1 MENVFMT
8 TTERK
13 RMSTKTTFKRIALVA
28 VASLGLGI
36 LSVVPSTAAVSS
48 ETFTATADATSIN
61 VGDSV
66 TITVANEFTSSAS
79 DTTVIGVSVSTSSGG
94 STTNYIR
101 ANSDTVNAL
110 ASGGLSAVAN
120 WDTFTS
126 GSGVAKF
133 NRISATIYLQNFT
146 AAGTYY
152 VSVYSTGADGVAVA
166 RKSASLTITVAR
178 PTISSVRL
186 YTSTDTATAQNARR
200 ISGPAVDSTVAVS
213 AGSAATPVWAANIF
227 ATGLAAGDTLTAAG
241 SNVCTAQLLGYCSV
255 TVSVSGP
262 GLVSLNNG
270 TPSKAATMTLY
281 NGSGFGAA
289 GETLSVYSDGTSG
302 VGTITF
308 SSGTTTYATKTV
320 TFYGAAASA
329 TLNYGDTIINGT
341 TSGALKAFVKD
352 AGGNT
357 FTGDIYVYSSDTS
370 VISESA
376 TACSYDSTLGY
387 HSCAL
392 TVVETGTATVKVSN
406 RSAQSAAAT
415 TSALAAWF
423 SSTLSYTV
431 RGTKIQS
438 FTATFDKATYAPGE
452 KAILTITAK
461 DRAGNSMANGSIS
474 NAFTV
479 TSNKSFT
486 DAASSTTFAPGTSG
500 LEDGIETRVV
510 YMPTIAGTF
519 ELSLG
524 YGAGS
529 WTKNAA
535 GTELAAVKATAT
547 VVDATK
553 DAADA
558 ATDAALEATDAA
570 YAAQD
575 AAQLAAEAAGDLKLH
590 HADVCRNGF
599 TIRTPS

>member
-1 MENVFMT
+1 MLF
-8 TTERK
+8 R
-13 RMSTKTTFKRIALVA
+13 S
-28 VASLGLGI
+28 
-36 LSVVPSTAAVSS
+36 
-48 ETFTATADATSIN
+48 
-61 VGDSV
+61 
-66 TITVANEFTSSAS
+66 
-79 DTTVIGVSVSTSSGG
+79 
-94 STTNYIR
+94 
-101 ANSDTVNAL
+101 
-110 ASGGLSAVAN
+110 
-120 WDTFTS
+120 
-126 GSGVAKF
+126 
-133 NRISATIYLQNFT
+133 
-146 AAGTYY
+146 
-152 VSVYSTGADGVAVA
+152 
-166 RKSASLTITVAR
+166 
-178 PTISSVRL
+178 
-186 YTSTDTATAQNARR
+186 
-200 ISGPAVDSTVAVS
+200 
-213 AGSAATPVWAANIF
+213 
-227 ATGLAAGDTLTAAG
+227 
-241 SNVCTAQLLGYCSV
+241 
-255 TVSVSGP
+255 
-262 GLVSLNNG
+262 
-270 TPSKAATMTLY
+270 
-281 NGSGFGAA
+281 
-289 GETLSVYSDGTSG
+289 
-302 VGTITF
+302 
-308 SSGTTTYATKTV
+308 
-320 TFYGAAASA
+320 FYGAAASA

-357 FTGDIYVYSSDTS
+357 FTGSIYVYSSDTS

-392 TVVETGTATVKVSN
+392 TVVAGGETGTATVKVSN

-486 DAASSTTFAPGTSG
+486 DASNSTTFAPGTSG

-535 GTELAAVKATAT
+535 GTLLDAVKVTAT

-575 AAQLAAEAAGDLKLH
+575 AAQLAAEAADAATAAAEAATAAVEDLATQVASLF
-590 HADVCRNGF
+590 ADLQKQITTLANVVAK
-599 TIRTPS
+599 IAKKVKA